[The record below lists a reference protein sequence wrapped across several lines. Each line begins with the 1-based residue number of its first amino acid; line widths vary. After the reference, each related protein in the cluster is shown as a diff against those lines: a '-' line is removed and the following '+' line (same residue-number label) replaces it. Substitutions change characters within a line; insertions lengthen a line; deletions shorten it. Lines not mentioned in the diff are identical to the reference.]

1 MKSTIKVRAITKA
14 QVDQYS
20 LLVSAVNDGYAR
32 FEELFGPKPELLDL
46 RHVMS
51 MSANDASVEYE
62 NAVIRAAGYAQSM
75 IGTICRLLKLKT
87 DVLLGPPENWKDWG
101 CDSKETW
108 SPIFVIEDE
117 TGNRT
122 VYPASTSYLVTKRYL
137 LLQLFMRLSNFYGGT
152 INV

>member
-46 RHVMS
+46 RHIMS

-87 DVLLGPPENWKDWG
+87 DVLLGPPENWKEWG
-101 CDSKETW
+101 CDNKEDW
-108 SPIFVIEDE
+108 SPIYVIEDE
-117 TGNRT
+117 SGVRT
-122 VYPASTSYLVTKRYL
+122 IYPASTSYLVTKRYL
-137 LLQLFMRLSNFYGGT
+137 LLQLFMRLSNYYG
-152 INV
+152 VYSHA